1 MDKMKR
7 VQELKE
13 LRAKLTGQK
22 AKDIITKHINK
33 LYGRS

>member
-13 LRAKLTGQK
+13 LRTKLTGKK
-22 AKDIITKHINK
+22 AKDIITRHINK
-33 LYGRS
+33 LYGRN